1 MGCCGSLDLGW
12 EKFQFNENKKKK
24 KSKVGEGGK
33 VLDDGTNRKEKISGE
48 EWCTCGS
55 VVEVR
60 GIKIYIYIYIYIYN
74 WQYH

>member
-1 MGCCGSLDLGW
+1 M
-12 EKFQFNENKKKK
+12 KIRKRR
-24 KSKVGEGGK
+24 KVKWGGGK

-60 GIKIYIYIYIYIYN
+60 GIKIYIYI
-74 WQYH
+74 